1 MAGFLSPAVREQ
13 IRAASD
19 IVDVI
24 GSYIP
29 LKRAGANFTALCP
42 FHKEKSPSFNVN
54 PHRQTFH
61 CFGCHKGGDV
71 FTFVKEYEN
80 IGFMDAVRRLAERA
94 KIPLEFENSP
104 GERQSR
110 HLKDQL
116 LDIHDQLTTRW
127 QNCLASEAAGQK
139 ARDYLAQRGVSAEA
153 IKLFRLGA
161 APESWDDTV
170 NWAKGKKFELETVE
184 KAGLIVGKPVDAAPA
199 ATGDLENP
207 QSAIGNRQSAIRYY
221 DRFRGRLMFP
231 ICNEQGRVV
240 AFSGRILPGDESP
253 AKYVNSPETPIFT
266 KSKIF
271 FGLDKSKRAIL
282 DAGYAI
288 ICEGQLDL
296 IACFMAGVQ
305 NIVAPQGTAFTDQ
318 HARILKR
325 YTNEVVLCFD
335 SDNAGQ
341 NAIVRSLDHLLAA
354 ELAVRVAVVPA
365 PHDPDSFIK
374 ANGGEAFRALVE
386 NAEGFFDYLLK
397 RLLAT
402 NDAATD
408 KGRLAVLRGMAEA
421 LHKTGNSVL
430 LDTHAQ
436 KTALRLSVAVDAVR
450 KEFSK
455 VKPQPALVTAED
467 ELADSIL
474 AGEAEADAPVRP
486 ANHELHLLKI
496 LLLHE
501 ELAGWAALHLDVN
514 WIAHPL
520 VRQTVDARLAACE
533 HETWHS
539 LAEFLDGCESAAQ
552 RSLITEA
559 VADERPLPNPQTQLA
574 DVILKLRNQFLDG
587 QIATLTQKISQP
599 EIGETEKLAA
609 LHEQQRLK
617 QQKRSPLTALTK

>member
-1 MAGFLSPAVREQ
+1 MAGFLSPALREQ

-24 GSYIP
+24 GSYVP
-29 LKRAGANFTALCP
+29 LKKNGANFTALCP

-54 PHRQTFH
+54 AHKQIFH

-71 FTFVKEYEN
+71 FTFVKDYEN

-94 KIPLEFENSP
+94 KIPLEFENTP
-104 GERQSR
+104 GAQESR

-116 LDIHDQLTTRW
+116 LEIHEQLTQRW
-127 QNCLASEAAGQK
+127 QNCLANEAAGQR
-139 ARDYLAQRGVSAEA
+139 ARDYLAGRGVTEDA
-153 IKLFRLGA
+153 IKLFRIGA
-161 APESWDDTV
+161 APELWDDTV
-170 NWAKGKKFELETVE
+170 NWAHSKKFELDVVE
-184 KAGLIVGKPVDAAPA
+184 KAGLIIRKEE
-199 ATGDLENP
+199 TG
-207 QSAIGNRQSAIRYY
+207 RHY

-231 ICNEQGRVV
+231 ICDEQGRVV
-240 AFSGRILPGDESP
+240 AFSGRVLPGDESP

-296 IACFMAGVQ
+296 IACFMGGVQ

-318 HARILKR
+318 HARIIKR
-325 YTNEVVLCFD
+325 YANEVVLCFD

-354 ELAVRVAVVPA
+354 ELAVRVAVVPS

-374 ANGGEAFRALVE
+374 ANGGEAFRTLVE
-386 NAEGFFDYLLK
+386 GAEGFFDYLLK

-402 NDAATD
+402 HDAATD
-408 KGRLAVLRGMAEA
+408 KGRLEILRAMAEA

-430 LDTHAQ
+430 MDTHAQ
-436 KTALRLSVAVDAVR
+436 KTALRLGVAVDAVR

-455 VKPQPALVTAED
+455 VKPQRAIARNED
-467 ELADSIL
+467 EPGDDVL
-474 AGEAEADAPVRP
+474 AGEAEAETPSRP
-486 ANHELHLLKI
+486 SNNELHLLKI

-501 ELAGWAALHLDVN
+501 NLAGWVALHLDVN
-514 WIAHPL
+514 WLAHPL
-520 VRQTVDARLAACE
+520 VRQIVAARIAACE
-533 HETWHS
+533 QETWRS
-539 LAEFLDGCESAAQ
+539 LAEFLDGMESPAL

-559 VADERPLPNPQTQLA
+559 AADERQLPNPETQIA
-574 DVILKLRNQFLDG
+574 DVVLKIRNQFID
-587 QIATLTQKISQP
+587 QQVMALTQKISHP
-599 EIGETEKLAA
+599 EAA
-609 LHEQQRLK
+609 DEARMEFLHEQQRLR
-617 QQKRSPLTALTK
+617 QVKRSPLVSLEK

>member
-1 MAGFLSPAVREQ
+1 MAGFLSPTTREQ

-24 GSYIP
+24 GSYLP
-29 LKRAGANFTALCP
+29 LKKNGANFTALCP
-42 FHKEKSPSFNVN
+42 FHKEKTPSFNVN
-54 PHRQTFH
+54 AHKQIFH

-94 KIPLEFENSP
+94 KIPLEFENTP
-104 GERQSR
+104 GAQESR

-116 LDIHDQLTTRW
+116 LDIHEQLTTRW
-127 QNCLASEAAGQK
+127 QNCLANEAAGQL
-139 ARDYLAQRGVSAEA
+139 ARDYLTKRGVSPDA
-153 IKLFRLGA
+153 IKLFRIGA
-161 APESWDDTV
+161 APELWDDTV
-170 NWAKGKKFELETVE
+170 NWAKSKNFPLEIVE
-184 KAGLIVGKPVDAAPA
+184 QAGLIIKKEE
-199 ATGDLENP
+199 TG
-207 QSAIGNRQSAIRYY
+207 RHY

-231 ICNEQGRVV
+231 ICDEQGRVV
-240 AFSGRILPGDESP
+240 GFSGRVLSGDEKT

-296 IACFMAGVQ
+296 IACYMAGVQ
-305 NIVAPQGTAFTDQ
+305 NMVAPQGTAFTDQ

-325 YTNEVVLCFD
+325 YANEVVLCFD

-354 ELAVRVAVVPA
+354 DLAVRVAVVPS

-374 ANGGEAFRALVE
+374 ANGGEAYRALVE

-402 NDAATD
+402 NDATTD
-408 KGRLAVLRGMAEA
+408 KGRLAILRSMAEA
-421 LHKTGNSVL
+421 PHKTSNSVL
-430 LDTHAQ
+430 IDTHAQ
-436 KTALRLSVAVDAVR
+436 KTALRLGVAVDAVR

-455 VKPQPALVTAED
+455 VKPQPTLVRED
-467 ELADSIL
+467 EPDDSVL
-474 AGEAEADAPVRP
+474 AGEAEAEVPSRP
-486 ANHELHLLKI
+486 SNLELHLLKI
-496 LLLHE
+496 LLLHDH
-501 ELAGWAALHLDVN
+501 LVGWAARHLDSN

-520 VRQTVDARLAACE
+520 IRQTVAARLAAGE
-533 HETWHS
+533 DGTWGG
-539 LAEFLDGCESAAQ
+539 LAKFLDGCESAWQ
-552 RSLITEA
+552 RSFITEA
-559 VADERPLPNPQTQLA
+559 VADERALPNPEMQLT
-574 DVILKLRNQFLDG
+574 DVTLKLRNQCLDQKIG
-587 QIATLTQKISQP
+587 ALTQKISHP
-599 EIGETEKLAA
+599 ESSDEQKIEWLQ
-609 LHEQQRLK
+609 EQQQLR
-617 QQKRSPLTALTK
+617 QQRRTPLNPLEQEPF